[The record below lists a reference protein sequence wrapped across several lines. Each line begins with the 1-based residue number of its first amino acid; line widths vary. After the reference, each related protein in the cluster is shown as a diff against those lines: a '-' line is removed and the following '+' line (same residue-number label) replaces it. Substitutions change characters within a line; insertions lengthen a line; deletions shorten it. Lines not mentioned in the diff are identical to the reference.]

1 MTGRQWRRI
10 GMIGCGAIGS
20 ALAEILAGE
29 AGPGQ
34 ALTTVLLKPG
44 RDRPKGLPP
53 TAEVVHDVDSL
64 VHTNP
69 DVVVECAG
77 QAAVRDCALPIL
89 EAEIDLVLIAT
100 GALVDDSL
108 FQDLGDAA
116 ERSGARLHL
125 PAGAIAGIDG
135 LAALRLGGLA
145 TVTYSS
151 TKPPEAWRGTPAE
164 EVVDLA
170 SLREPTVFFTG
181 TAREA
186 ARRYPRNANLA
197 ATVALAG
204 IGFDRTQIHLIAD
217 PRATGNAGRIEAEGR
232 DGTLDVTFAGRAAV
246 GNPKTSASTALSLA
260 RTLLNAD
267 SAIVI

>member
-1 MTGRQWRRI
+1 MKSTTEPLALIVG
-10 GMIGCGAIGS
+10 GSSAIGLDT
-20 ALAEILAGE
+20 ARRFVA
-29 AGPGQ
+29 
-34 ALTTVLLKPG
+34 
-44 RDRPKGLPP
+44 RGL
-53 TAEVVHDVDSL
+53 
-64 VHTNP
+64 
-69 DVVVECAG
+69 DVVLVA
-77 QAAVRDCALPIL
+77 RDTARL
-89 EAEIDLVLIAT
+89 EAASATLGDQGLSWPADLYDPAGVD
-100 GALVDDSL
+100 ALVARIDA
-108 FQDLGDAA
+108 DAA

-164 EVVDLA
+164 EVIDLA

-232 DGTLDVTFAGRAAV
+232 DGKLDVTFAGRAAA

-260 RTLLNAD
+260 RTLLNANR
-267 SAIVI
+267 AIVI